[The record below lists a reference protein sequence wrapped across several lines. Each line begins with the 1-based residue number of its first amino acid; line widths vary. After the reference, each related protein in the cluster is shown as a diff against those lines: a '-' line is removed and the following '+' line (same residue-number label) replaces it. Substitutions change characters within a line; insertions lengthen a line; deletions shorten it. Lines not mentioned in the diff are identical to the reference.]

1 MKAFRMQKIQT
12 LLFAIMVTL
21 VLSAGTLSARQ
32 LRSESNG
39 FACGT
44 TCRANGPGH
53 FQGCS
58 TGCFC
63 NLLPDGT
70 GFCSRSSQTQG
81 K

>member
-1 MKAFRMQKIQT
+1 MSRNFIKKLVLAAMLT
-12 LLFAIMVTL
+12 A

-32 LRSESNG
+32 LRNDARG

-70 GFCSRSSQTQG
+70 GFCSGNPQTP
-81 K
+81 KK